1 MSEVQPLGW
10 EEIGS
15 RLREPFAPDDIEW
28 RVAQAGEKNGA
39 PWAKVLAYLTNRAI
53 MQRLDDV
60 VGPGKWWNEYEAGPQ
75 GGVICGI
82 TISTWDGRVT
92 KWDGAENTEIESV
105 KGGLSDAMKRAAV
118 QWGMGRYLYGLDEGW
133 AECSSSSQRGWRY
146 QPGKD
151 GKYKAFYW
159 QPPRLPD
166 WALPESNK
174 QPAKPAAAK
183 PTGAL
188 ADRAKAM
195 DAPAKAQGA
204 IPPGNLRILDA
215 LDNMDAITAK
225 CKEFKQIATTDNPP
239 WDKALFVYWQDRNEK
254 FKEMQREVFG
264 NE

>member
-1 MSEVQPLGW
+1 MSDPQVLDW
-10 EEIGS
+10 EEIGR

-60 VGPGKWWNEYEAGPQ
+60 VGPGKWWNEYAAGPQ

-92 KWDGAENTEIESV
+92 KWDGAENTDIESV

-118 QWGMGRYLYGLDEGW
+118 QWGMGRYLYGLEEGW
-133 AECSSSSQRGWRY
+133 AECSSSSQKGWRY

-166 WALPESNK
+166 WALPESHRG
-174 QPAKPAAAK
+174 AKPAQK
-183 PTGAL
+183 PAGSL
-188 ADRAKAM
+188 EDRAKGM
-195 DAPAKAQGA
+195 NAPAAPAGA
-204 IPPGNLRILDA
+204 IPKQVLGVLDG

-225 CKEFKQIATTDNPP
+225 CKEYKSMAVKEG
-239 WDKALFVYWQDRNEK
+239 WDKELARYWQDRNDK
-254 FKEMQREVFG
+254 FKELQREVFG